1 MLQREKKK
9 KEKKSK
15 IKMGKKCL
23 KDFVILFY
31 LDASLN
37 NLNFFSLIFIR
48 QPIRK
53 DK

>member
-1 MLQREKKK
+1 MLQEKKRKKK
-9 KEKKSK
+9 K
-15 IKMGKKCL
+15 IKDMGKKCL
-23 KDFVILFY
+23 KDFIILFY